1 MSFMDRKN
9 VLSEGFFDSLK
20 KLIALKKKID
30 KDKKLMKNPK
40 VKKALA
46 NLDKQLDKYTK
57 SVEKAAQGLD
67 MKDIDT

>member
-9 VLSEGFFDSLK
+9 ILSEGFFDSLK

-30 KDKKLMKNPK
+30 KDKKIMKNPK

-46 NLDKQLDKYTK
+46 NIDKQLDKYAK
-57 SVEKAAQGLD
+57 SVEKVTQG
-67 MKDIDT
+67 IDPKEFE

>member
-30 KDKKLMKNPK
+30 NDKKIMKNPK

-46 NLDKQLDKYTK
+46 HIDKQLDTYAK
-57 SVEKAAQGLD
+57 SVEKAAQG
-67 MKDIDT
+67 IDPKEFE

>member
-30 KDKKLMKNPK
+30 KNKKIMKNPK

-46 NLDKQLDKYTK
+46 NIDKQLDTYAK
-57 SVEKAAQGLD
+57 SVEKAAQGID
-67 MKDIDT
+67 PKDLE